1 LAASFYDHFWGLPA
15 PYPLGSLPVV
25 FGVLGGAGMI
35 FGAGGLTFL
44 KLASDPKPAAR
55 ETLGGDY
62 ALLGVLAAAAASGLL
77 LLAFRETGAVSALL
91 AIHLGVVLA
100 FFVLMPW
107 GKFVHGFYRA
117 AALLRAAME
126 RGEE

>member
-1 LAASFYDHFWGLPA
+1 MV
-15 PYPLGSLPVV
+15 LGVV
-25 FGVLGGAGMI
+25 GGAGMI
-35 FGAGGLTFL
+35 LGAGGLTWI
-44 KLASDPKPAAR
+44 KLTSDPQPAAR

-62 ALLGVLAAAAASGLL
+62 ALLGVLAAAAASGLV
-77 LLAFRETGAVSALL
+77 LLAFRDTGAVSALL

-100 FFVLMPW
+100 FFVSMPW

-126 RGEE
+126 RGDD